1 MDTNRRTSAAS
12 QSQEVQYDEVDYSRP
27 WRGTPSV
34 PHLHCFNA
42 GRPKRNGWVEPY
54 VGRVSMLSLANVDA
68 RAQVMEMDQLQ
79 LYRKFDHNLL
89 WDNSILRCGMRF
101 KGKQTNNGSRFHV
114 DVEMQDINFD
124 AGTCSG
130 YMTVQG
136 ISEDIPELETF
147 FTGHIIGKHHSF
159 HTGQWGSTSS
169 VDRKH
174 WKKFGHWERYAKAFP
189 DDTIDYE
196 HMGHDKAVFMRW
208 KEKFLVEDHTKTHV
222 RGASFAGFYYIM
234 YDCDKNTISGFYYHK
249 DSDWFQTLDLA
260 REEDVSPMHTYEYR

>member
-114 DVEMQDINFD
+114 DVEMQVQC
-124 AGTCSG
+124 TLCSMCTPLHHVPLVHYTFSTG
-130 YMTVQG
+130 RVR
-136 ISEDIPELETF
+136 ILERLRCTL
-147 FTGHIIGKHHSF
+147 
-159 HTGQWGSTSS
+159 
-169 VDRKH
+169 
-174 WKKFGHWERYAKAFP
+174 FP
-189 DDTIDYE
+189 
-196 HMGHDKAVFMRW
+196 
-208 KEKFLVEDHTKTHV
+208 
-222 RGASFAGFYYIM
+222 
-234 YDCDKNTISGFYYHK
+234 
-249 DSDWFQTLDLA
+249 
-260 REEDVSPMHTYEYR
+260 P